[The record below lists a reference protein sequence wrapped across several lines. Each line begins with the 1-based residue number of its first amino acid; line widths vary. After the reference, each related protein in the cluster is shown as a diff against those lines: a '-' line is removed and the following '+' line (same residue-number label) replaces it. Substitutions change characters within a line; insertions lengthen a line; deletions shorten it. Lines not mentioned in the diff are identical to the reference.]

1 MNMKKVLTSILLSFA
16 LLACSTD
23 EQAPLGGN
31 DGKIQV
37 SIGQSSTIKSR
48 TSIGNDGHSAVW
60 SDGDKIAVWAES
72 STGEFV
78 LQAESFSLYHFAN
91 QYSRAIFTAFINPM
105 QSDSYTYYATYP
117 IPESVSGTLATY
129 TLAGVQDGSQF
140 VGSCDIMV
148 ATPVTAEALTEGKVN
163 NLNLNFAHKMHA
175 LRIVLPEQG
184 TLMGN
189 AIDAIEFEF
198 PTEIV
203 GNVTVDATNPTAP
216 ATLTNGSKK
225 LTVTIPEG
233 YVAGSYVWGLIFPTA
248 ITEDIKYRVYAGEYV
263 SKVSTISLNKE
274 AQQSHITPMSFAIP
288 EADLTTTITIDVS
301 GNNLGEEYNSVT
313 VINDAGNT
321 VAAFAA
327 NSSHKYDIVIE
338 GLFDPA
344 TVSGKQYRVRY
355 ESANAIVEDNITM
368 PAIAAYRPNSVS
380 SVVPY
385 LLFEDFSGALQS
397 EHQDSYSSSADSD
410 RTMTGHL
417 LDDYMTT
424 NGWNAARYRLEA
436 GKAIRINVRYES
448 GGWVVGRYCGR
459 LDTPALKALKSNA
472 NVNIKL
478 EFDLA
483 CYVPSAYNLGS
494 SIDDTTASV
503 TSFKIATHTNS
514 ESSAL
519 NGNTQNNINGVYSST
534 TFASNMT
541 ENSFDCNYWQESVNL
556 SGCTNKTR
564 ITWFPQTSQSS
575 SVIGANCVYY
585 IYIDNI
591 KVSIAK

>member
-1 MNMKKVLTSILLSFA
+1 MKKIITSVLLSLA
-16 LLACSTD
+16 LVACSHNEPGT
-23 EQAPLGGN
+23 GIN
-31 DGKIQV
+31 DGKIKV
-37 SIGQSSTIKSR
+37 SIGQQATISSR
-48 TSIGNDGHSAVW
+48 TSIGDDGHSAVW
-60 SDGDKIAVWAES
+60 SDGDKIALWAINEA
-72 STGEFV
+72 GEAA
-78 LQAESFSLYHFAN
+78 LQAESFALYHFAEN
-91 QYSRAIFTAFINPM
+91 YSRAIFTAFINPM
-105 QSDSYTYYATYP
+105 QSGSYTYYATYP
-117 IPESVSGTLATY
+117 TPKSVSGTLATY
-129 TLAGVQDGSQF
+129 TLADTQQGSGF

-148 ATPVTAEALTEGKVN
+148 ASPVTAQALTEEKVN
-163 NLNLNFAHKMHA
+163 NLGLHFSHKMHA

-184 TLMGN
+184 TLMGK

-198 PTEIV
+198 PTEVV
-203 GNVTVDATNPTAP
+203 GDVTVDAANPTAP
-216 ATLTNGSKK
+216 ATLSNGSKR
-225 LTVTIPEG
+225 LTITIPEG
-233 YVAGSYVWGLIFPTA
+233 YVSGNYVWGLIFPTT
-248 ITEDIKYRVYAGEYV
+248 ITEDVKYRVYADEYI
-263 SKVSTISLNKE
+263 SKFSAISLNKE
-274 AQQSHITPMSFAIP
+274 AQQSHITPMSVAIP

-368 PAIAAYRPNSVS
+368 PTIVPYRPNNIS
-380 SVVPY
+380 STVPY

-397 EHQDSYSSSADSD
+397 EHQDSYNSSADSD

-514 ESSAL
+514 ESSAI
-519 NGNTQNNINGVYSST
+519 NGSNQNNVSGVYSSP
-534 TFASNMT
+534 TFVSNMT

-556 SGCTNKTR
+556 SGCTNQTR

>member
-1 MNMKKVLTSILLSFA
+1 MKKIITSVLLSLA
-16 LLACSTD
+16 LVACSHNEPGT
-23 EQAPLGGN
+23 GIN
-31 DGKIQV
+31 DGKIKV
-37 SIGQSSTIKSR
+37 SIGQQATISSR
-48 TSIGNDGHSAVW
+48 TSIGDDGHSAVW
-60 SDGDKIAVWAES
+60 SDGDKIALWAINEA
-72 STGEFV
+72 GEAA
-78 LQAESFSLYHFAN
+78 LQAESFALYHFAEN
-91 QYSRAIFTAFINPM
+91 YSRAIFTAFINPM
-105 QSDSYTYYATYP
+105 QSGSYTYYASYP
-117 IPESVSGTLATY
+117 TPKSVSGTLATY
-129 TLAGVQDGSQF
+129 TLADTQQGSGF

-148 ATPVTAEALTEGKVN
+148 ASPVTAQALTEEKVN
-163 NLNLNFAHKMHA
+163 NLGLHFSHKMHA

-184 TLMGN
+184 TLMGK

-198 PTEIV
+198 PTEVV
-203 GNVTVDATNPTAP
+203 GDVTVDAANPTAP
-216 ATLTNGSKK
+216 ATLSNGSKR
-225 LTVTIPEG
+225 LTITIPEG
-233 YVAGSYVWGLIFPTA
+233 YVSGNYVWGLIFPTT
-248 ITEDIKYRVYAGEYV
+248 ITEDVKYRVYADEYI
-263 SKVSTISLNKE
+263 SKFSAISLNKE
-274 AQQSHITPMSFAIP
+274 AQQSHITPMSVAIP

-368 PAIAAYRPNSVS
+368 PTIVPYRPNNIS
-380 SVVPY
+380 STVPY

-397 EHQDSYSSSADSD
+397 EHQDSYNSSADSD

-514 ESSAL
+514 ESSAI
-519 NGNTQNNINGVYSST
+519 NGSNQNNVSGVYSSP
-534 TFASNMT
+534 TFVSNMT

-556 SGCTNKTR
+556 SGCTNQTR

>member
-1 MNMKKVLTSILLSFA
+1 MNMKKIITSVLLSLA
-16 LLACSTD
+16 LVACSHNEPGT
-23 EQAPLGGN
+23 GIN
-31 DGKIQV
+31 DGKIKV
-37 SIGQSSTIKSR
+37 SIGQQATISSR
-48 TSIGNDGHSAVW
+48 TSIGDDGHSAVW
-60 SDGDKIAVWAES
+60 SDGDKIALWAINEA
-72 STGEFV
+72 GEAA
-78 LQAESFSLYHFAN
+78 LQAESFALYHFAEN
-91 QYSRAIFTAFINPM
+91 YSRAIFTAFINPM
-105 QSDSYTYYATYP
+105 QSGSYTYYATYP
-117 IPESVSGTLATY
+117 TPKSVSGTLATY
-129 TLAGVQDGSQF
+129 TLADTQQGSGF

-148 ATPVTAEALTEGKVN
+148 ASPVTAQALTEEKVN
-163 NLNLNFAHKMHA
+163 NLGLHFSHKMHA

-184 TLMGN
+184 TLMGK

-198 PTEIV
+198 PTEVV
-203 GNVTVDATNPTAP
+203 GDVTVDAANPTAP
-216 ATLTNGSKK
+216 ATLSNGSKR
-225 LTVTIPEG
+225 LTITIPEG
-233 YVAGSYVWGLIFPTA
+233 YVSGNYVWGLIFPTT
-248 ITEDIKYRVYAGEYV
+248 ITEDVKYRVYADEYI
-263 SKVSTISLNKE
+263 SKFSAISLNKE
-274 AQQSHITPMSFAIP
+274 AQQSHITPMSVAIP

-368 PAIAAYRPNSVS
+368 PTIVPYRPNNIS
-380 SVVPY
+380 STVPY

-397 EHQDSYSSSADSD
+397 EHQDSYNSSADSD

-514 ESSAL
+514 ESSAI
-519 NGNTQNNINGVYSST
+519 NGSNQNNVSGVYSSP
-534 TFASNMT
+534 TFVSNMT

-556 SGCTNKTR
+556 SGCTNQTR